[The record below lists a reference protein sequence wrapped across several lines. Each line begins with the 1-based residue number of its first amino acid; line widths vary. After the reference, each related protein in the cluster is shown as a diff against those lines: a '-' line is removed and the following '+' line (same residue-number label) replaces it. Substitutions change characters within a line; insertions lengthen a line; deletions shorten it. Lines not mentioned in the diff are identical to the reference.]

1 MNKDLLLP
9 IILQLAGIL
18 VIMAEIIIP
27 SAGILSLMAMGLIG
41 YSLYIVYTGFSS
53 TTVALFIAFDII
65 IIPVLVITG
74 LKLLARSPVTLRY
87 KLSRD
92 DGVTSQPPELAD
104 YIDAEGMAVTDLH
117 PAGMAVIDGK
127 RVDVVSRGDY
137 IDKGSQLVVT
147 EVTANQIIVRFKEE
161 VSL

>member
-1 MNKDLLLP
+1 MNTDLLLP

-53 TTVALFIAFDII
+53 TTVAFFIAFDII

-74 LKLLARSPVTLRY
+74 LKMLARSPVTLRY
-87 KLSRD
+87 RLSRD
-92 DGVTSQPPELAD
+92 DGVTSQSPELAD
-104 YIDAEGMAVTDLH
+104 YIDAEGIAVTDLH

>member
-74 LKLLARSPVTLRY
+74 LKL
-87 KLSRD
+87 
-92 DGVTSQPPELAD
+92 
-104 YIDAEGMAVTDLH
+104 
-117 PAGMAVIDGK
+117 
-127 RVDVVSRGDY
+127 
-137 IDKGSQLVVT
+137 
-147 EVTANQIIVRFKEE
+147 
-161 VSL
+161 